1 MSKQAIYDELSDY
14 MTNCGQ
20 DAGEWAL
27 ADMAAE
33 LDADGISDI
42 DDMDPDDFTDF
53 LAKWNGKVT
62 DVYGT
67 PVDYAAAV
75 AAMDDSLRE
84 ELHAEGVETRQ
95 GFLELYAEAHAE
107 RFGEEFAP
115 YYGHAW

>member
-1 MSKQAIYDELSDY
+1 MSKQAIYDQLSDY
-14 MTNCGQ
+14 MVNCGQ
-20 DAGEWAL
+20 NAEEWAL

-53 LAKWNGKVT
+53 LVKWDGKVT
-62 DVYGT
+62 DTYGT
-67 PVDYAAAV
+67 PIDYAAAV
-75 AAMDDSLRE
+75 AAMDDDLRE

-95 GFLELYAEAHAE
+95 GFLELYAAAHAE